1 MTTKDEIISI
11 VTEMW
16 DTLNSSLKSVACM
29 AKTLEEGD
37 LAFTKQVEQTEAL
50 KKSLDATR
58 RILPKELFDE
68 AMQIATDYI
77 QTPFNWVLH
86 KIKADI
92 QLGKQSYNQN
102 DLIELHEILIN
113 ELIPLDEV
121 QAQMNAF
128 ADKLKKYLNDL

>member
-50 KKSLDATR
+50 KKIIRCYL
-58 RILPKELFDE
+58 
-68 AMQIATDYI
+68 
-77 QTPFNWVLH
+77 
-86 KIKADI
+86 
-92 QLGKQSYNQN
+92 QN
-102 DLIELHEILIN
+102 TAKGTI
-113 ELIPLDEV
+113 
-121 QAQMNAF
+121 
-128 ADKLKKYLNDL
+128 